1 MFNFSNNNNSR
12 PDPGVSTLS
21 AYKRGPA
28 PDRPCINSALTN
40 PTLSTT
46 QISLQSNVT
55 TSLPLLIRPWSQGWE
70 KNFNAGSIMMVHTSN
85 DDTRMQTAMDVPC
98 FNFIMQNANK
108 SYGDK
113 SQIIN
118 NPLYPKIEDI
128 LLDNGLTNA
137 NFQFGFF
144 GVVRNDL
151 MADSHLQKLYN
162 CDVFGRS
169 MIANIFSG
177 HHLKRCDQLDLALV
191 MMDVHKEYCYF
202 TQPGGTRMPNLCTG
216 NLAVQLVG
224 MCNGLLCGHSETPDA
239 ENPSG
244 TNIVGPKEVVK
255 QILRVIPLGIV
266 SHAVARKPSVGQI
279 KEALRNQDKFTLLPL
294 VEVLLN

>member
-1 MFNFSNNNNSR
+1 MFNFNSR

-21 AYKRGPA
+21 AYKRGPG
-28 PDRPCINSALTN
+28 PDRGGINQALSN
-40 PTLSTT
+40 PTLSTS

-70 KNFNAGSIMMVHTSN
+70 KNFNPGSIIMVHTST
-85 DDTRMQTAMDVPC
+85 DDLRMQTAMDVPC

-108 SYGDK
+108 AYGDK
-113 SQIIN
+113 SQITN

-128 LLDNGLTNA
+128 EADGGLTND
-137 NFQFGFF
+137 NFKFGFF

-151 MADSHLQKLYN
+151 LADSHLQKLYN

-177 HHLKRCDQLDLALV
+177 HHLKRSDQLDLALV
-191 MMDVHKEYCYF
+191 IMDVHKEYQYF
-202 TQPGGTRMPNLCTG
+202 YQPEGTRMPSLCTG
-216 NLAVQLVG
+216 NLAVQVIG
-224 MCNGLLCGHSETPDA
+224 MCNGLLCGHSETPTAD
-239 ENPSG
+239 NQSG
-244 TNIVGPKEVVK
+244 TNLVGPDKTVK
-255 QILRVIPLGIV
+255 QILRVIPLGVV

-279 KEALRNQDKFTLLPL
+279 KEALRNQDKFTLLPR